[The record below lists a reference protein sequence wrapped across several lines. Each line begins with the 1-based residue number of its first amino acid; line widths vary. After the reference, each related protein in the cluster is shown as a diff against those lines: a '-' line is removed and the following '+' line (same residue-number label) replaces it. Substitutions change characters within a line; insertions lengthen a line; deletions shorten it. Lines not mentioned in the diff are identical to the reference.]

1 MTHPS
6 DHAGPSGPGGHAEHT
21 GRPLPAALALGFA
34 GTALTCLLL
43 REHLLLFC
51 GNTLAMAASLAVLP
65 LAMAAGTVL
74 GRRRPAGRDPADQ
87 LAPLLGFLALCL
99 PATLALASLV
109 RPGLA
114 RLAGTALAPLAVL
127 GSGLVAF
134 LPVGLCLGIGLALVA
149 DVAGR
154 KAPAP
159 AARLPL
165 PLAVPLAGVLGALFV
180 QFVAIPKLSPLNAC
194 LDIGIGCAGAGLLCA
209 AGAPGGRRLESWL
222 SLLALLFVLL
232 LPVSGLIDARL
243 QAFAWQCPIDAIPAT
258 PRAAQVLARQ
268 EAPGRPSPT
277 GLPTGLAVAALLAG
291 ALVALGDRKR
301 LPGLSPDAARAAAA
315 GLAEAAA
322 LVGLLLLYD
331 LYAGALFVHLPAL
344 AAAFLAGETL
354 GVCRGLGRREPS
366 GLPAPALAP
375 PCPAALAGAA
385 AGCVLVPLVSALLS

>member
-6 DHAGPSGPGGHAEHT
+6 DQAGHT
-21 GRPLPAALALGFA
+21 GRPLPAAIALGFA
-34 GTALTCLLL
+34 GTALACLLL
-43 REHLLLFC
+43 RELLLLFC

-74 GRRRPAGRDPADQ
+74 CRRRPAGRDPADL

-99 PATLALASLV
+99 PATLALVSIV

-114 RLAGTALAPLAVL
+114 RLAGTALSPLAVL

-134 LPVGLCLGIGLALVA
+134 LPVGLCLGVGLTLVA

-154 KAPAP
+154 KAGAP

-165 PLAVPLAGVLGALFV
+165 PLAVPLAGVFGALFV

-194 LDIGIGCAGAGLLCA
+194 LDVGIGCAVAGLLCA
-209 AGAPGGRRLESWL
+209 AGAPGGRRLETWL

-243 QAFAWQCPIDAIPAT
+243 QAFAWQCPIGDIPAT
-258 PRAAQVLARQ
+258 PRAAQALARQ
-268 EAPGRPSPT
+268 EAPGRPSPA

-291 ALVALGDRKR
+291 ATVALGDRER

-322 LVGLLLLYD
+322 FLALPLLYD
-331 LYAGALFVHLPAL
+331 LSAGALFVHLPAL
-344 AAAFLAGETL
+344 AAAFLAGEAL
-354 GVCRGLGRREPS
+354 AVREGLRRREPS
-366 GLPAPALAP
+366 GPPAPGLAP

-385 AGCVLVPLVSALLS
+385 AGCVLVPLVTALFS